1 MSRKNNSDIIEIE
14 GIVKKLLPGT
24 MFDVELSQGE
34 AKTILLCSLAGKLKQ
49 HFIKLTVGD
58 KVLVEISR
66 YDMTKGRITYRL
78 KNKRTYDSANKSVP
92 IKSGGVGSQK
102 KKK

>member
-1 MSRKNNSDIIEIE
+1 MSRKNNSDIIEME
-14 GIVKKLLPGT
+14 GIVTKLLPGT
-24 MFDVELSQGE
+24 MFDVEFQQGGT
-34 AKTILLCSLAGKLKQ
+34 KVMLLCSLAGKLKQ

-58 KVLVEISR
+58 KVLVEISK

-78 KNKRTYDSANKSVP
+78 KNKTSYSTSNKSMP
-92 IKSGGVGSQK
+92 IKSGGVGK

>member
-1 MSRKNNSDIIEIE
+1 MSRKNNSDIIEME
-14 GIVKKLLPGT
+14 GTVTKLLPGT
-24 MFDVELSQGE
+24 MFDVEFEQGDS
-34 AKTILLCSLAGKLKQ
+34 KIMLLCSLAGKLKQ

-58 KVLVEISR
+58 KVLVEISK

-78 KNKRTYDSANKSVP
+78 KNKTSYNTSNKSVP
-92 IKSGGVGSQK
+92 IKGGGVGK

>member
-1 MSRKNNSDIIEIE
+1 MSRKNNSDIIEME
-14 GIVKKLLPGT
+14 GTVTKLLPGT
-24 MFDVELSQGE
+24 MFDVEFEQGDS
-34 AKTILLCSLAGKLKQ
+34 KIMLLCSLAGKLKQ

-58 KVLVEISR
+58 KVTVEISR

-78 KNKRTYDSANKSVP
+78 KNKKSYNASNKAVP
-92 IKSGGVGSQK
+92 IKSGGVGK

>member
-14 GIVKKLLPGT
+14 GIVTKLLPGT
-24 MFDVELSQGE
+24 MFDVEFQQGD
-34 AKTILLCSLAGKLKQ
+34 AKVMLLCSLAGKLKQ

-58 KVLVEISR
+58 KVLVEISK
-66 YDMTKGRITYRL
+66 YDMSKGRITYRL
-78 KNKRTYDSANKSVP
+78 KNKTSYNTSNKSVP
-92 IKSGGVGSQK
+92 IKSGGVGK